1 MYITNV
7 TSMPVIGKYDSNI
20 KQISESLANAYN
32 NAIEKVNSKKFLGYD
47 FSLPVI
53 FENKKASFNIEDRV
67 LEIHINENTSVILP
81 SLYITKEK
89 ASKYFDIGQQRLF
102 ENKLSEISIL
112 KGKGGGTKAFKAGM
126 KSARKFF
133 TKSVEIKNVEDIESL
148 AESIS
153 LSLNKCLGGNV
164 LDKTD
169 FTEYVKRFI
178 INPSEGKSIDH
189 LYEKMF
195 KSSLQTAKLDKVLNV
210 VAAQINKNRNFKGF
224 LKGKSSIKELEKSV
238 ALAYGVDIKDLKA
251 RSKSE
256 KMPAVKNFLSR
267 LVQIFKSIVSSFKTV
282 ASGGLAYTLAQNGIG
297 KSTLIMIQYVFK
309 AIIKLVAWSL
319 GIKASA
325 KPVGDPS
332 QIGGFYE
339 EFKTKFFE
347 YTDTAVGGLAKAF
360 DFVLSTIGDA
370 MQNLES
376 LPVLKYAK
384 YPGIALLIYLCVVNL
399 IDFVNNIRKLKDLSM
414 ASNVEV
420 AGLLSKEE
428 LSNNFGL
435 DKILASEMIM
445 VVITEH
451 IDYALMR
458 KKENFTSDEYKRL
471 EMLKNQINKTGKQY
485 CKEGIKLSSKYTQS
499 LIKDFINMF

>member
-1 MYITNV
+1 MFITEI
-7 TSMPVIGKYDSNI
+7 TSMPVIGYYNEEAASFSK
-20 KQISESLANAYN
+20 KLAEIYKNCTEKIN
-32 NAIEKVNSKKFLGYD
+32 NKKFLGFD
-47 FSLPVI
+47 LSLPDYLK
-53 FENKKASFNIEDRV
+53 NKKASFNIEDRV
-67 LEIHINENTSVILP
+67 LEIHINENTSLVVP
-81 SLYITKEK
+81 SLYITKEQV
-89 ASKYFDIGQQRLF
+89 SKYFDIGQQKLF
-102 ENKLSEISIL
+102 ENSLIEISIL

-126 KSARKFF
+126 RNAKKFF
-133 TKSVEIKNVEDIESL
+133 TRNVEIKNVEDIESL

-153 LSLNKCLGGNV
+153 ISLNKCLGGNV

-178 INPSEGKSIDH
+178 VNPSEGNSIDN

-195 KSSLQTAKLDKVLNV
+195 NASLQTAKLDKVLNV
-210 VAAQINKNRNFKGF
+210 ISTQINKNRNFKGF
-224 LKGKSSIKELEKSV
+224 IKGKSSIKELEKSV

-251 RSKSE
+251 RNKSE
-256 KMPAVKNFLSR
+256 KMPALKNFLSK
-267 LVQIFKSIVSSFKTV
+267 LVQIFKSIISSFKAA

-297 KSTLIMIQYVFK
+297 KTTLIMIQYVFK

-319 GIKASA
+319 GIEASTKAS
-325 KPVGDPS
+325 GDSS
-332 QIGGFYE
+332 QIGGLYE
-339 EFKTKFFE
+339 EFKNKFFE
-347 YTDTAVGGLAKAF
+347 YTDTAVSGLAKAF
-360 DFVLSTIGDA
+360 DFVISTIGDA

-384 YPGIALLIYLCVVNL
+384 YPGVALLIYLCVVNL

-414 ASNVEV
+414 TSNVEV

-458 KKENFTSDEYKRL
+458 KKESFTNDEYKRL